1 MNSMRDLWDSVLKR
15 LSGELSDITIK
26 TWFDEVTVVTM
37 EDSAFVL
44 HCSNT
49 FKKSTIEA
57 RFLPHIKAALRDLF
71 STDLEV
77 KILDDQQLAAYHG
90 VAPDRPGDLSESEAF
105 TFETYVVGPQNKL
118 AFAAAKAVTE
128 KPGENYNPL
137 FIYGDSGL
145 GKTHLLYAIA
155 NALRKKRPEARI
167 VYVKGDD
174 FTNELIASIREN
186 RNAEFRE
193 KYRQTDIL
201 LMDDIQFIAGKIQT
215 QEEFFHT
222 FNTLYESGRQIVLT
236 SDRPPK
242 EITQL
247 EDRLRTRFEWGLMVD
262 VAPPDFETRFA
273 IIQNK
278 AAMLGVKLPGDVMD
292 YIAENITS
300 NVRQIEGTL
309 NKILAYR
316 DLLDDQVNEE
326 TVSRAIRD
334 MLKKSNDFAPTPKVI
349 VGYICSYFHVDEDT
363 LRGQS
368 RSRDVV
374 AARQIAIYLIRRMTS
389 LSLNDIGKEFGDRD
403 HSTIMHSL
411 EKVESQMRSD
421 PAFAEKVKAMQT
433 SHFND
438 FLMPLYQGSAF
449 NAGSTDVGDVSYQ
462 CPTAQ
467 IHVTVWPNHVPC
479 HSWQVVSC
487 NKTPMAHKAT
497 VHAGKVLCA
506 AAIDLLEQ
514 PALLEAAKAE
524 FRQRTAAGY
533 NCPIPPDA
541 VPAPLEL

>member
-1 MNSMRDLWDSVLKR
+1 M
-15 LSGELSDITIK
+15 
-26 TWFDEVTVVTM
+26 
-37 EDSAFVL
+37 
-44 HCSNT
+44 
-49 FKKSTIEA
+49 
-57 RFLPHIKAALRDLF
+57 
-71 STDLEV
+71 
-77 KILDDQQLAAYHG
+77 
-90 VAPDRPGDLSESEAF
+90 
-105 TFETYVVGPQNKL
+105 
-118 AFAAAKAVTE
+118 
-128 KPGENYNPL
+128 
-137 FIYGDSGL
+137 
-145 GKTHLLYAIA
+145 
-155 NALRKKRPEARI
+155 
-167 VYVKGDD
+167 
-174 FTNELIASIREN
+174 ASIREN

-222 FNTLYESGRQIVLT
+222 FNTLREAGKQIVLT

-326 TVSRAIRD
+326 TVGRAIRD
-334 MLKKSNDFAPTPKVI
+334 MLKKSNDFAPTPKII
-349 VGYICSYFHVDEDT
+349 VSYICNYFNVDEDT

-374 AARQIAIYLIRRMTS
+374 AARQIAIYLIRRMS
-389 LSLNDIGKEFGDRD
+389 GMSLNDIGKEFGDRD

-411 EKVESQMRSD
+411 DKVEKQMRTD
-421 PAFAEKVKAMQT
+421 PAFAEKVKEIT
-433 SHFND
+433 TNINS
-438 FLMPLYQGSAF
+438 
-449 NAGSTDVGDVSYQ
+449 
-462 CPTAQ
+462 
-467 IHVTVWPNHVPC
+467 
-479 HSWQVVSC
+479 
-487 NKTPMAHKAT
+487 KK
-497 VHAGKVLCA
+497 
-506 AAIDLLEQ
+506 
-514 PALLEAAKAE
+514 
-524 FRQRTAAGY
+524 
-533 NCPIPPDA
+533 
-541 VPAPLEL
+541 